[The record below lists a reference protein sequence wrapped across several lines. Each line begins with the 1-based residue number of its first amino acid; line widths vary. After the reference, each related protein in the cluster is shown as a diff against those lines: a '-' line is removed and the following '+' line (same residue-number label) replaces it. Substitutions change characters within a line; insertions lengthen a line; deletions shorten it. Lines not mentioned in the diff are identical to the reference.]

1 MWPLLLPLARSDPQ
15 RCLTRQL
22 LPREYHAPERPY
34 SGQHSHAGA
43 ELGCPAVAR
52 FLGRVTLPDQARPKA
67 GQGPLQDYV
76 MVKAGRSPG
85 QPWPICGLPTQNPV
99 KAQPNPRGCSKTAQK
114 LTIGRLPN
122 SYPEDSLLPVKGR
135 PLPGRERAWLGCAHQ
150 LVARIWLADSCILP
164 GNFAHIRIR

>member
-1 MWPLLLPLARSDPQ
+1 MLVQNSAAQRSP
-15 RCLTRQL
+15 
-22 LPREYHAPERPY
+22 
-34 SGQHSHAGA
+34 G
-43 ELGCPAVAR
+43 
-52 FLGRVTLPDQARPKA
+52 FLDEAAAVTLPDQARPKA

>member
-85 QPWPICGLPTQNPV
+85 QPWPRVGIYTSFGPSIPVYTCIYTDTRIYGLNT
-99 KAQPNPRGCSKTAQK
+99 S
-114 LTIGRLPN
+114 
-122 SYPEDSLLPVKGR
+122 D
-135 PLPGRERAWLGCAHQ
+135 
-150 LVARIWLADSCILP
+150 D
-164 GNFAHIRIR
+164 